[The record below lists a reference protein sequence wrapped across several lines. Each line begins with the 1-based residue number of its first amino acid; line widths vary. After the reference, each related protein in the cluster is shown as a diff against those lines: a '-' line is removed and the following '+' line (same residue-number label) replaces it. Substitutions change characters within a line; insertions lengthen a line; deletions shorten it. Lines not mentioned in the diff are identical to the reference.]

1 MMMEP
6 TTKTAAPPGQGPA
19 MSAEL
24 QPCQVRRPVAR
35 RPKRNAFLTRGSLVL
50 LAVYATGFTALYVLG
65 HGGGPKSA
73 KGEQNQVY
81 AKVDAA
87 LNQMDAQ
94 PASGELNQQTDA
106 KAIVDN
112 FYTAARLRQVDRSR
126 LVRNP
131 FVFKDKP
138 AETQPVVVVPKQV
151 DPKDSVPSELKAA
164 IAAVKT
170 LKLQSV
176 LVGKSPAALVS
187 NNLVA
192 TGQNIKGWTVTR
204 ISPGEVELT
213 WRDQKYVLELPR

>member
-1 MMMEP
+1 MMEP
-6 TTKTAAPPGQGPA
+6 TTKTAAPLGQGPA

-24 QPCQVRRPVAR
+24 QPCQVKGPVAR
-35 RPKRNAFLTRGSLVL
+35 RPKRNGFLTRGSLVL
-50 LAVYATGFTALYVLG
+50 LGVYATGFAALYVLG
-65 HGGGPKSA
+65 HSGGPKSA
-73 KGEQNQVY
+73 KGEQNLVY

-126 LVRNP
+126 LARNP

-138 AETQPVVVVPKQV
+138 PETQPVVVPKEV

-164 IAAVKT
+164 MAAVKT

-187 NNLVA
+187 NNLVS

-213 WRDQKYVLELPR
+213 WRDQKHVLELPR